1 MVKLHQRKYSLKC
14 KALLL
19 LTAYVQEFYKRL
31 QFLLFNKD

>member
-1 MVKLHQRKYSLKC
+1 MVKLYQRKYLLKC

-19 LTAYVQEFYKRL
+19 LTVYVQETYKRL